1 MASYHKPDEKTLQGL
16 KDIANKLRI
25 HSINATCASKSGHP
39 TSCCSAAE
47 LMSVLFFHTMRY
59 KADDPRNQCND
70 RFVLSKG
77 HAAPILYAAWAEA
90 GFVKES
96 DLLNLRKIDCDL
108 EGHPTPVRPEPQALF
123 ALHLLMLALT
133 FILCIHQKLAFVDVA
148 TGSLG
153 QGLSVAC
160 GMAYTGKYFD
170 KSSYRVYCMM
180 GDGECSEGSV
190 WEAMAFASHYK
201 LDNLVAI
208 MDVNRLGQSE
218 PAPIQHDMD
227 TYRKRC
233 EAFGWNTH
241 VVDGHDVEELCK
253 AFWHAQQVKGKPTCI
268 VAKTFKGKGLPG
280 IEDFEN
286 WHGKTIPKD
295 KVDGLLNGLREKIQV
310 PNKTLC
316 PELPN
321 DDTAPADLSPIS
333 LPSPPA
339 YKKGE
344 KMATRRAYGVALA
357 KLGQASQRVVAL
369 DGDTKN
375 STFSETFKKAFPKRY
390 IECFI
395 AEQNLVGVAIGCA
408 TRDRN
413 VAFVSTFAAFMSRA
427 YDQIR
432 MGAISQSNV
441 NLVGSHCGVSIGE
454 DGPSQMA
461 LEDLAMFRAIPTCT
475 VFYPSDA
482 VATERAVEFAA
493 NTKGIC
499 FIRTSRPDT
508 AVIYSPE
515 EKFEIGVAKVVRQSD
530 SDVVTVIGA
539 GVTLHEALS
548 AADMLASEGKNIRVI
563 DPFTIKPLDAA
574 TILASA
580 RATGGQI
587 ITVEDH
593 YKEGG
598 LGEAVLSAVG
608 SEPGIVVTRL
618 AVTSVPRSGKPQ
630 ELLDLFGISA
640 KQIAKTVRQTF
651 AN

>member
-1 MASYHKPDEKTLQGL
+1 
-16 KDIANKLRI
+16 
-25 HSINATCASKSGHP
+25 
-39 TSCCSAAE
+39 
-47 LMSVLFFHTMRY
+47 MSVLFFHAMRY
-59 KADDPRNQCND
+59 KADDPRNACND

-96 DLLNLRKIDCDL
+96 DLLNLRKLESDL
-108 EGHPTPVRPEPQALF
+108 EGHPTP
-123 ALHLLMLALT
+123 
-133 FILCIHQKLAFVDVA
+133 KLPFVDVA

-153 QGLSVAC
+153 QGLSAAC
-160 GMAYTGKYFD
+160 GMAYTGKNFD
-170 KSSYRVYCMM
+170 KSSYRVYCIM

-218 PAPIQHDMD
+218 PAPLQHDME

-233 EAFGWNTH
+233 EAFGWNTY
-241 VVDGHDVEELCK
+241 VVDGHNVEELCK
-253 AFWHAQQVKGKPTCI
+253 AFWNAQQFKGKPTCI
-268 VAKTFKGKGLPG
+268 VAKTFKGKGLRG
-280 IEDFEN
+280 IEDQLN
-286 WHGKTIPKD
+286 WHGKPIPKD
-295 KVDGLLNGLREKIQV
+295 KVTELLKDIQQQIQV
-310 PNKTLC
+310 PNKTLS
-316 PELPN
+316 PELPKE
-321 DDTAPADLSPIS
+321 DTAPADLSNIA
-333 LPSPPA
+333 LASPPA

-357 KLGQASQRVVAL
+357 KLGRTSERVVAL

-375 STFSETFKKAFPKRY
+375 STFSETFMKEFPERF

-395 AEQNLVGVAIGCA
+395 AEQNMVGVAIGCA
-408 TRDRN
+408 SRDRT
-413 VAFVSTFAAFMSRA
+413 VAFASTFATFLSRA

-482 VATERAVEFAA
+482 VSTERAVELAA

-508 AVIYSPE
+508 AVIYSPN

-530 SDVVTVIGA
+530 SDLVTVIGA
-539 GVTLHEALS
+539 GVTLHEAL
-548 AADMLASEGKNIRVI
+548 AAAAVLESEGKNIRVI
-563 DPFTIKPLDAA
+563 DPFTIKPLDAD

-580 RATGGQI
+580 KATGGHI

-608 SEPGIVVTRL
+608 QEQGIVVTRL

-630 ELLDLFGISA
+630 ELLDLYGISA
-640 KQIAKTVRQTF
+640 KQIANTVRQKF